1 MPHPNPPVHILKQ
14 VFSRK
19 MEKIHPKD
27 ERLVKFIMMKTHV
40 PSESPCINHQLQ
52 ALFSQ
57 SWEFYHK
64 PSWPMAN
71 GHGPSNCIQY
81 TFALS
86 NAHVQCPTHIGVCT
100 LLLPPDITAPA
111 LPLLLSA
118 SKLPFGY
125 VHIFKARAMP
135 IRTNWSEP
143 QWNMQDENYAACGK
157 YNFTPQ

>member
-14 VFSRK
+14 VFSKK

-40 PSESPCINHQLQ
+40 PTESPCINHQLQ
-52 ALFSQ
+52 AHTQGFAIQLKLGILPQ
-57 SWEFYHK
+57 AK
-64 PSWPMAN
+64 LTNGQWPR
-71 GHGPSNCIQY
+71 PSNCIQY

-100 LLLPPDITAPA
+100 LLLLPDITAPA

-125 VHIFKARAMP
+125 VQNKLIRA
-135 IRTNWSEP
+135 SVKH
-143 QWNMQDENYAACGK
+143 AG
-157 YNFTPQ
+157 